1 MSSSEL
7 VMDEERL
14 IHIKEVTQH
23 YAVCSALLEN
33 LQSAHYSLFK
43 AKQQVRQLP
52 WMTRAIRQKLDENIK
67 EQVDLLHMTTDY
79 QVHLIKVLD
88 NAQRELLIPVTYPQE
103 IDLAT
108 DEDEE
113 LRDIRANVFPPS
125 DWSATVLH
133 TDHMLGRCPYVNQ
146 HWHQARQL
154 SLDVAAYMSSYSTD
168 DERLQSLA
176 PETGSRFLMSVF
188 LLFKTTRVKC

>member
-1 MSSSEL
+1 MCATGMSSSEL
-7 VMDEERL
+7 VIDEERL

-33 LQSAHYSLFK
+33 LQSAHYSLLK

-52 WMTRAIRQKLDENIK
+52 WLTRAIRQKLDENIK

-79 QVHLIKVLD
+79 KVHLMKVLD

-113 LRDIRANVFPPS
+113 LRDIRANAFPPS
-125 DWSATVLH
+125 D
-133 TDHMLGRCPYVNQ
+133 
-146 HWHQARQL
+146 
-154 SLDVAAYMSSYSTD
+154 
-168 DERLQSLA
+168 
-176 PETGSRFLMSVF
+176 
-188 LLFKTTRVKC
+188 

>member
-7 VMDEERL
+7 VLDDERL

-23 YAVCSALLEN
+23 HAVCSALLEN
-33 LQSAHYSLFK
+33 LQSAHYSLLK

-52 WMTRAIRQKLDENIK
+52 WMTRAIRQKLDESIK

-79 QVHLIKVLD
+79 KVHLTK
-88 NAQRELLIPVTYPQE
+88 RELLIPITYPQE

-125 DWSATVLH
+125 D
-133 TDHMLGRCPYVNQ
+133 
-146 HWHQARQL
+146 
-154 SLDVAAYMSSYSTD
+154 
-168 DERLQSLA
+168 
-176 PETGSRFLMSVF
+176 
-188 LLFKTTRVKC
+188 

>member
-1 MSSSEL
+1 MVLLINPVSLKLSSKQVIKVCSFWLLSTVMSSSEL
-7 VMDEERL
+7 VMDDERL

-23 YAVCSALLEN
+23 HAVCSALLEN
-33 LQSAHYSLFK
+33 LQSAHYSLLK

-52 WMTRAIRQKLDENIK
+52 WMTRAIRQKLDESIK

-79 QVHLIKVLD
+79 KVHLTK
-88 NAQRELLIPVTYPQE
+88 RELLIPITYPQE

-125 DWSATVLH
+125 D
-133 TDHMLGRCPYVNQ
+133 
-146 HWHQARQL
+146 
-154 SLDVAAYMSSYSTD
+154 
-168 DERLQSLA
+168 
-176 PETGSRFLMSVF
+176 
-188 LLFKTTRVKC
+188 

>member
-1 MSSSEL
+1 
-7 VMDEERL
+7 MDDERL
-14 IHIKEVTQH
+14 IQIKEVTQH
-23 YAVCSALLEN
+23 HAVCSALLEN
-33 LQSAHYSLFK
+33 LQSAHYSLLK

-52 WMTRAIRQKLDENIK
+52 WMTRDIRQKLDESIK

-79 QVHLIKVLD
+79 KVHLTKVLD

-125 DWSATVLH
+125 D
-133 TDHMLGRCPYVNQ
+133 
-146 HWHQARQL
+146 
-154 SLDVAAYMSSYSTD
+154 
-168 DERLQSLA
+168 
-176 PETGSRFLMSVF
+176 
-188 LLFKTTRVKC
+188 

>member
-7 VMDEERL
+7 VIDEERL

-33 LQSAHYSLFK
+33 LQSAHYSLLK

-52 WMTRAIRQKLDENIK
+52 WLTRAIRQKLDENIK
-67 EQVDLLHMTTDY
+67 EQVELLHMTTDY
-79 QVHLIKVLD
+79 KVHLMKALD

-113 LRDIRANVFPPS
+113 LWDIRANVFPPS
-125 DWSATVLH
+125 DWSVTILH
-133 TDHMLGRCPYVNQ
+133 TDHVLGRCPYVDQ
-146 HWHQARQL
+146 HWHQAKQL
-154 SLDVAAYMSSYSTD
+154 SLDAAAY
-168 DERLQSLA
+168 
-176 PETGSRFLMSVF
+176 V
-188 LLFKTTRVKC
+188 